1 MITIPQKIITVLA
14 VSLVTFT
21 ASAQDKDVAK
31 EGKLTSTEV
40 LASSQ
45 AKDWRQPE
53 QRSLMYVQLANI
65 DTPVVFELA
74 EDFAPKHI
82 ANLRTLV
89 KQKYFD
95 GLAVIRS
102 QDNYVA
108 QWGDPAE
115 DESKF
120 RSLGD
125 AAETVEPEFYRAKK
139 GLALQNIVSRDAYAD
154 EVGFVKGFAVGADAK
169 GSKNA
174 QARAWLTH
182 CYGALGVARG
192 MAMNSGNAS
201 GLYAITGH
209 SPRHL
214 DRNIT
219 LLGRAL
225 VGMENLS
232 TLPRGTES
240 LGFYKTA
247 EEATPII
254 SVRFGDELPAEEQ
267 IHLEVMRTDTK
278 IFRDYVL
285 SRTQR
290 VHEWFADPVN
300 RIEVCNVNVPSRP
313 ASTDSE

>member
-1 MITIPQKIITVLA
+1 MNKIYQLIIAVLTG
-14 VSLVTFT
+14 SLLAFT
-21 ASAQDKDVAK
+21 ASAQNALVTK
-31 EGKLTSTEV
+31 ELKLTSTEV

-45 AKDWRQPE
+45 ATDWRLPE
-53 QRSLMYVQLANI
+53 QRNLMYVQVSNTDA
-65 DTPVVFELA
+65 PVVFELA

-95 GLAVIRS
+95 GLAIIRS

-115 DESKF
+115 DEGEF
-120 RSLGD
+120 RTLGD

-267 IHLEVMRTDTK
+267 IKIEVMRSDTQ
-278 IFRDYVL
+278 IFRDYVAA
-285 SRTQR
+285 RTQR
-290 VHEWFADPVN
+290 THDWFADPVS

-313 ASTDSE
+313 VSTDSE